1 MLVAQR
7 WAKLHFT
14 LNHRVIHKFIAVK
27 VFRDGKHG
35 FMSAY
40 AYKRWHWMLVD
51 VMQLRDG
58 LPFLWMTQLEC
69 HSHCY
74 DVTDDTN
81 TICEMKLLT
90 DWCFRCDS
98 SDGLWRGCDK
108 EGFGTMRHYRT
119 HTHTHTCTRDTDTH
133 THTHEP
139 LRRWLLDSFD
149 LIPFQHTPNFN
160 HSFASSCDDGF
171 SLFECHTLL
180 RCDVVRYEYSLCRN
194 WSRFADWRKLRRK
207 QVNLTV
213 FLFFCRLN
221 FLWES
226 VRMDFLGGI
235 VSR

>member
-1 MLVAQR
+1 MTYVLFWANPRGLFQQAVNRHNMLVAQR

-119 HTHTHTCTRDTDTH
+119 HTHTHMHSRYRH
-133 THTHEP
+133 THPHTRTTATMTTRQLWPYSIPTHP
-139 LRRWLLDSFD
+139 KF
-149 LIPFQHTPNFN
+149 
-160 HSFASSCDDGF
+160 
-171 SLFECHTLL
+171 
-180 RCDVVRYEYSLCRN
+180 
-194 WSRFADWRKLRRK
+194 
-207 QVNLTV
+207 
-213 FLFFCRLN
+213 
-221 FLWES
+221 
-226 VRMDFLGGI
+226 
-235 VSR
+235 